1 MGKPIFITG
10 AGVISAIGLNK
21 QEVLSSLLAGKTG
34 IADVRYLNTEHR
46 EFPVGEVKLTN
57 EQMIQML
64 DIKPETVTTRTS
76 LMGML
81 AMKEALD
88 DANLTREDIH
98 RAAFVSGTT
107 VGGMD
112 KIEQYYLDFINND
125 KKNNYIIVH
134 DCGTCSEMICDH
146 FGDFAFVTS
155 VSTACSSAANAIIRG
170 AAMIRAGLFDIAVV
184 GGSECLTKFHLNGFN
199 SLKILDTELCR
210 PFDETRSG
218 LNLGE
223 GAAYLVLE
231 SYDSMRRRNV
241 KPLSVLAGYGNV
253 CDAYHQ
259 TASSPDG
266 EGPYLAMKEALED
279 AGLNVSDI
287 DYINA
292 HGTATPNNDL
302 TESMALKRL
311 FSDRIPP
318 VSSTKAFTGHTTSAT
333 GSIEAVICILAIRN
347 QFLPVNLN
355 WKNQMENGITP
366 VTDMHSDKPVT
377 NVLCNSFGFGGND
390 SSLLLCSSEI
400 YDKE

>member
-10 AGVISAIGLNK
+10 AGIISAIGLNK
-21 QEVLSSLLAGKTG
+21 QEVLSSLLAEKSG
-34 IADVRYLNTEHR
+34 IAGVQYLDTEHQ

-57 EQMIQML
+57 EQMMQML
-64 DIKPETVTTRTS
+64 DIKPDSVTTRTS
-76 LMGML
+76 LMGIL
-81 AMKEALD
+81 AMKEALG

-107 VGGMD
+107 VSGMD

-125 KKNNYIIVH
+125 KKNNYIVVH
-134 DCGTCSEMICDH
+134 DCGTCSEMICDY

-259 TASSPDG
+259 TASSPEG
-266 EGPYLAMKEALED
+266 KGPYLAMKEALED

-302 TESMALKRL
+302 TESIALKRL

-366 VTDMHSDKPVT
+366 VTDMHPDRPVT

>member
-10 AGVISAIGLNK
+10 AGIISAIGLNK
-21 QEVLSSLLAGKTG
+21 QEVLSSLLAGKSG
-34 IADVRYLNTEHR
+34 IAGVRYLDTEHR

-64 DIKPETVTTRTS
+64 DIKPDAVTTRTS

-112 KIEQYYLDFINND
+112 KVEQYYLDFINND
-125 KKNNYIIVH
+125 KKNNYIVVH

-170 AAMIRAGLFDIAVV
+170 AVMIRAGLFDIAVV

-199 SLKILDTELCR
+199 SLKILDTALCR

-231 SYDSMRRRNV
+231 SYDSMERRNV
-241 KPLSVLAGYGNV
+241 KPLAVLAGYGNV

-279 AGLNVSDI
+279 AGLNVSAI

-366 VTDMHSDKPVT
+366 VTDMHPDKPVT

-390 SSLLLCSSEI
+390 SSLFLCSSEN

>member
-10 AGVISAIGLNK
+10 AGIISAIGLNK
-21 QEVLSSLLAGKTG
+21 QEVLSSLLAEKSG
-34 IADVRYLNTEHR
+34 IAGVQYLDTEHQ

-57 EQMIQML
+57 EQMMQML
-64 DIKPETVTTRTS
+64 DIKPDSVTTRTS
-76 LMGML
+76 LMGIL
-81 AMKEALD
+81 AMKEALG

-112 KIEQYYLDFINND
+112 KTEQYYLDFINND
-125 KKNNYIIVH
+125 KKNKYIVVH
-134 DCGTCSEMICDH
+134 DCGTCSEMICDY

-199 SLKILDTELCR
+199 SLKILDTELSR

-259 TASSPDG
+259 TASSPEG
-266 EGPYLAMKEALED
+266 KGPYLAMKEALED

-302 TESMALKRL
+302 TESIALKRL

-366 VTDMHSDKPVT
+366 VTDMHPDRPVT

>member
-10 AGVISAIGLNK
+10 AGIISAIGLNK
-21 QEVLSSLLAGKTG
+21 QEVLSSLLAEKSG
-34 IADVRYLNTEHR
+34 IAGVQYLDTEHQ

-57 EQMIQML
+57 EQMMQML
-64 DIKPETVTTRTS
+64 DIKPDSVTTRTS
-76 LMGML
+76 LMGIL
-81 AMKEALD
+81 AMKEALG

-112 KIEQYYLDFINND
+112 KTEQYYLDFINND
-125 KKNNYIIVH
+125 KKNNYIVVH
-134 DCGTCSEMICDH
+134 DCGTCSEMICDY

-199 SLKILDTELCR
+199 SLKILDTELSR

-259 TASSPDG
+259 TASSPEG
-266 EGPYLAMKEALED
+266 KGPYLAMKEALED

-302 TESMALKRL
+302 TESIALKRL

-366 VTDMHSDKPVT
+366 VTDMHPDRPVT